1 MNKQSKNTQ
10 PQPHQN
16 LAQAAAPHELQLPTE
31 EQIRQRAHEI
41 YLARGGSE
49 GLALHDWLAAE
60 QELKEKYAG

>member
-1 MNKQSKNTQ
+1 MKKQNKNAQTQ
-10 PQPHQN
+10 THEHP
-16 LAQAAAPHELQLPTE
+16 AQAAAQHEPQLPTE